1 MALLEDKPA
10 DINEYSTTEQV
21 ALSESWKRFN
31 RLSLMFMK
39 MTIANNIK
47 TSLPQTVN
55 ALEYLKAVEDRFR
68 SADKSLAGTI
78 MAELT
83 TMKYDGNRG
92 AQDHILNMADKAAK
106 LKTLG
111 MQVDETFLVQ
121 FILNSLLSQFGAFK
135 IHYNTNKDKWSLTE
149 LTNMCVQEEVRLRKE
164 GRQTALAITHGA
176 IKKEKDKSKGYKF
189 YCPNHSTRI
198 VETGIARF
206 LENGEIS
213 GSEKTRVVNF
223 EEIRVDVPTFDPY

>member
-10 DINEYSTTEQV
+10 DVNEYSTAEQV
-21 ALSESWKRFN
+21 ALSESWKRSN

-39 MTIANNIK
+39 IAIANNIK

-68 SADKSLAGTI
+68 SVDKSLVGTI

-92 AQDHILNMADKAAK
+92 VQDHILDMADKAAK

-111 MQVDETFLVQ
+111 MQVDEIFLVQ
-121 FILNSLLSQFGAFK
+121 FILNSLPSQFGVFK
-135 IHYNTNKDKWSLTE
+135 IHYNTSEDKWSLNE
-149 LTNMCVQEEVRLRKE
+149 LTNMCVQEEVRLREE
-164 GRQTALAITHGA
+164 GRQIALAVTHGA
-176 IKKEKDKSKGYKF
+176 IKKKK
-189 YCPNHSTRI
+189 
-198 VETGIARF
+198 
-206 LENGEIS
+206 
-213 GSEKTRVVNF
+213 
-223 EEIRVDVPTFDPY
+223 

>member
-92 AQDHILNMADKAAK
+92 AQDHILNMADKA
-106 LKTLG
+106 
-111 MQVDETFLVQ
+111 
-121 FILNSLLSQFGAFK
+121 
-135 IHYNTNKDKWSLTE
+135 
-149 LTNMCVQEEVRLRKE
+149 EEVRLRKE

-176 IKKEKDKSKGYKF
+176 IKKEKGKFVKS
-189 YCPNHSTRI
+189 
-198 VETGIARF
+198 
-206 LENGEIS
+206 
-213 GSEKTRVVNF
+213 
-223 EEIRVDVPTFDPY
+223 